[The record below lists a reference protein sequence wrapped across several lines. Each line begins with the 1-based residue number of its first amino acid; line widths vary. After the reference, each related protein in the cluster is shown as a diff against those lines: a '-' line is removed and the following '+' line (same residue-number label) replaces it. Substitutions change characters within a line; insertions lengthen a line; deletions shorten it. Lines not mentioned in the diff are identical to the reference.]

1 MSFIEHLQELRR
13 RVLICFITLG
23 VGFAGIY
30 LFNLDDKLVEFFLA
44 PMNQAIVGKGKF
56 QFTSP
61 AEGFIFD
68 LKIVFLAS
76 IFFASPMIF
85 YQLWKFVAPALY
97 KNEKRYFIP
106 FVLLAIIFFVA
117 GAGFGYFAVFP
128 VAFKYF
134 AQFAFEQVEINPKLN
149 DYFSFAVRLLFGFG
163 LVFEFPLVMVFMA
176 KIGLIDTKFLNRNR
190 KYAIIVIFT
199 LAAIL
204 TPGPD
209 VISQL
214 LLAGPLWLLY
224 ELSIFLTWIFKPK
237 QAPTEPSPP
246 AG

>member
-1 MSFIEHLQELRR
+1 MSFIEHLEELRR
-13 RVLICFITLG
+13 RILICFIAL
-23 VGFAGIY
+23 VIVFLGIY
-30 LFNLDDKLVEFFLA
+30 LIDWDNKLVEFFLA

-68 LKIVFLAS
+68 LKIVFFAS

-85 YQLWKFVAPALY
+85 YQFWKFIAPALY

-106 FVLLAIIFFVA
+106 FILLSIILFVG
-117 GAGFGYFAVFP
+117 GASFGYFVVFP

-134 AQFAFEQVEINPKLN
+134 AKFAFEQVEINPKLN
-149 DYFSFAVRLLFGFG
+149 DYFSFAVRMLFGFG
-163 LVFEFPLVMVFMA
+163 LVFEFPLISVFLA

-224 ELSIFLTWIFKPK
+224 ELSIFLVWIFKSK
-237 QAPTEPSPP
+237 ETPSQSSFS
-246 AG
+246 G